1 MTTARMGADHTPHAA
16 VRRLR
21 ARRAAGTVPRV
32 DRDLFR
38 TILLVVALGLVLW
51 GFGLLLWPF
60 LAAISWALCFVAVTI
75 RPYTALARK
84 WKKPRL
90 AAFTMT
96 FATMVGILAPLALA
110 ILLVLSEI
118 RTLGEQGFGDVVER
132 VRAAAPRF
140 TTALEGFLARFNTDL
155 DTVVKSGGQAAK
167 EWAPALAGDVL
178 GGIFAATFGLLVM
191 LATQYFLYR
200 DVGKLRSFF
209 RDLMPMPNE
218 DVDRIFDTLRST
230 TASALLGGLL
240 VALLQGALGGVG
252 LAIVGVRAPVTW
264 AFVMA
269 MCAFIPFG
277 GTAIVWGPIAVYLFA
292 TGETGKA
299 VFLVCYGAL
308 FLGTIDNFLRPWFLR
323 KFGTSSVHP
332 LLLFFAVLSGIA
344 LFGMS
349 GILFGPI
356 LIAFLT
362 TVTKIYRERI
372 APAVR
377 ADVQVPE

>member
-1 MTTARMGADHTPHAA
+1 
-16 VRRLR
+16 
-21 ARRAAGTVPRV
+21 V
-32 DRDLFR
+32 DRDLYR

-51 GFGLLLWPF
+51 AFGLLLWPF
-60 LAAISWALCFVAVTI
+60 LPAISWALCFVAVTI
-75 RPYTALARK
+75 RPYHALARR
-84 WKKPRL
+84 WGKPRL
-90 AAFTMT
+90 AALTMT

-110 ILLVLSEI
+110 ILLVVAEV

-132 VRAAAPRF
+132 VRSAAPRF
-140 TTALEGFLARFNTDL
+140 TDALEQLLGRFGTTLDDLVKHGGAAARD
-155 DTVVKSGGQAAK
+155 
-167 EWAPALAGDVL
+167 WAPALAGNVL
-178 GGIFAATFGLLVM
+178 GGIFAAAFGLLVM

-200 DVGKLRSFF
+200 DVGKLRALF

-218 DVDRIFDTLRST
+218 DVDRILDTLRAT

-240 VALLQGALGGVG
+240 VALVQGALGGVG

-264 AFVMA
+264 AFLMA

-277 GTAIVWGPIAVYLFA
+277 GTAIVWGPVVVYLFA
-292 TGETGKA
+292 TGEVGSA
-299 VFLVCYGAL
+299 IFLGLYGAL

-377 ADVQVPE
+377 ADVQTPE